1 MRHIAWAV
9 TWMVVGL
16 ATMLATTNVL
26 THSAQLRRAANPP
39 AIEPAVPAPE
49 STVRPMAK
57 ARPPAEFGR
66 SVIHASYRQRDRD

>member
-16 ATMLATTNVL
+16 ATTLATANVL
-26 THSAQLRRAANPP
+26 MHNAQLRRAANPP
-39 AIEPAVPAPE
+39 AIEPAAPE
-49 STVRPMAK
+49 PLARPMAK

-66 SVIHASYRQRDRD
+66 SVTPASYRQRDRD